1 MIGVGEQDL
10 PDHADH
16 LQMLQAKQSI
26 TNNVIMQ
33 RKDQM
38 NRWQSSEMNRA
49 SSARRTTEVSK
60 VKFCEGD
67 IFLSACMSGDEDEVE
82 ELLDHGTDINTC
94 TIDGVTAL
102 HQAVIDDKY
111 DIVRFLVEHGADIN
125 IQDNEGWT
133 PLHAAVC
140 CANVEILE
148 YLCVKGAD
156 LTIVNSDRELPIDL
170 AKDEECKQ
178 LLEKEYARQRITYD
192 ECRDHELRI
201 MQRDC
206 ADWVA
211 RGVFEDRPHHRTGA
225 TALHVAASKNY
236 MQIIVPLIKAGA
248 NVHAR
253 DIDGWTPLH
262 AAAHWGHVEAC
273 RLLLEN
279 GASFDETNYAG
290 DAVLRVADKM
300 ILNELEDLEDEWK
313 NNMKIPS
320 QVLQNNNSLL
330 GSRKSSRS
338 DDKLHITT
346 VRSSF
351 EQNENSA
358 STSHECSPPPAKKQE
373 TDSKRSFTT
382 QNSNDNYYDNTHMTT
397 SAHVELS
404 KKTGDIS
411 VESEPIRLLNRRS
424 VNDDDE
430 SDLSKETSVSSEES
444 KSSTISSE
452 EDSGRNLV
460 STSDDVSKSCS
471 ELSQVS
477 SSDFT
482 TRLPLLESSSENAVV
497 RPTKLGDPLK
507 RNYMFP
513 SHDSPPREASTS
525 SSERSSSCISREASS
540 ATKESST
547 SPNVEFTVRMKGNRA
562 GWLQDG
568 KRADFKKTV
577 GAIVAPSIRSSSSN
591 TSSSSP
597 LNSPS
602 PIQSPMQ
609 RKTFPP
615 VVSNVH
621 RCSSSPSSV
630 PWAARLRS
638 SGSVNSAVKSVPPL
652 DEPPKNSS
660 EIVASDRKGDSSET
674 ENGRVCNSP
683 ASRNFVPSPAYVAYS
698 AKLRSWQTPPMQP
711 SQKDEREAE
720 RKAKSRMQR
729 ATRRSTQAVTSEDV
743 NSARAWKS
751 STLSQEVDSD
761 KEMVKDG
768 DTEEKSSCSSVTE
781 ESSSSSSVTGDSTNN
796 NHTMSA
802 LSPGVAPSPS
812 HTPSASH
819 LRRRSHVNRGNRR
832 GTGPVSLEDLQA
844 ASCSM
849 NGEDNSGVPTVSV
862 SLVANHNAP
871 ESDTTRTDI
880 TNYKALYENE
890 QKANERLKKEMEQL
904 EKKLIEREQKINAL
918 QLTRASF
925 TQNSLDEKDKRF
937 YERKIEELEN
947 KTKDYDQMRNDN
959 KRLKEE
965 NGALIRVISKL
976 SK

>member
-609 RKTFPP
+609 RKT
-615 VVSNVH
+615 
-621 RCSSSPSSV
+621 
-630 PWAARLRS
+630 
-638 SGSVNSAVKSVPPL
+638 
-652 DEPPKNSS
+652 
-660 EIVASDRKGDSSET
+660 
-674 ENGRVCNSP
+674 
-683 ASRNFVPSPAYVAYS
+683 
-698 AKLRSWQTPPMQP
+698 SWQTPPMQP